1 MPRLSNEQVK
11 LTDLCGPLK
20 QLCDVGLL
28 EASVSSEELEA
39 VAVEGHVRGCE
50 HDGPV
55 VATCQGKCG
64 SLSSQV
70 YMHC

>member
-1 MPRLSNEQVK
+1 
-11 LTDLCGPLK
+11 
-20 QLCDVGLL
+20 
-28 EASVSSEELEA
+28 
-39 VAVEGHVRGCE
+39 VRGCE